1 MSEVVLIRPGCT
13 DFDEQH
19 RIQGM
24 LDLPLNHRG
33 EVQVDSLVEE
43 LQDLNL
49 EVIYTSSCEPARS
62 TAETIGESLGI
73 PVKESEG
80 LRNFDQGLWQ
90 GLRMDDI
97 RRKYPKVF
105 KQWQE
110 SPETIC
116 PPEGETVREAVER
129 IRKSLQKP
137 IKKKSR
143 FGVVASEP
151 LATLIGCVVRG
162 CKSGTP
168 GSICGDADFRRV
180 EILKSNINDVDC
192 ASGRLPI
199 PVPSRTAVGTTGD
212 EPSTAEDHTQ

>member
-1 MSEVVLIRPGCT
+1 MSEVILIRPGCT

-62 TAETIGESLGI
+62 TAETIGKSLGI

-151 LATLIGCVVRG
+151 LATLIGCIVRG

-168 GSICGDADFRRV
+168 GPICGDADSRRV
-180 EILKSNINDVDC
+180 EILNSNINDVDC
-192 ASGRLPI
+192 DSGRLPVPI
-199 PVPSRTAVGTTGD
+199 PSRTAVGTTGD
-212 EPSTAEDHTQ
+212 EPSTPEDHAQ